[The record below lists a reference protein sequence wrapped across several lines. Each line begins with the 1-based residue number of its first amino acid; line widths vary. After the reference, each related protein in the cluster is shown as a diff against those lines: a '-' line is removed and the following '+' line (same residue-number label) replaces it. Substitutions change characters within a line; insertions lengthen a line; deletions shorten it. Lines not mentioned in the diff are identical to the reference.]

1 MTLRFGR
8 SKRSEKRSA
17 HVHGSASWRRGV
29 GKIADE
35 VSGRTLEKSK
45 CVIDLANLLNGPTTM
60 AKQQTVNLLTY
71 GVILKYE
78 NA

>member
-8 SKRSEKRSA
+8 SKRSEKDQYMYTARLAGGAESA
-17 HVHGSASWRRGV
+17 RLLTV
-29 GKIADE
+29 
-35 VSGRTLEKSK
+35 VSDRTLEKSK